1 MYHYSEHYH
10 HSDRHY
16 HQNDHHS
23 DHLVTYKGRRVCTQ
37 QGECTLASAAG
48 SCSSA
53 EASSSSSV
61 SSLLSSL
68 TTSSLPLTPCH
79 HEHGSHNHHCHCLKI
94 IINSVKMCNWKSVLD
109 PSTTATKCARILA
122 PSFATEFYQRVQE
135 WFHPW
140 TIIVLNKTCVTRCSV
155 IINLWGTNVSFG
167 LPNDLTEIRRF
178 PHLTFIIFSSGG
190 IIFSF
195 LGGRT
200 YLRTEASHLK
210 VCGLEFGEELSW

>member
-1 MYHYSEHYH
+1 M
-10 HSDRHY
+10 
-16 HQNDHHS
+16 
-23 DHLVTYKGRRVCTQ
+23 
-37 QGECTLASAAG
+37 
-48 SCSSA
+48 
-53 EASSSSSV
+53 
-61 SSLLSSL
+61 
-68 TTSSLPLTPCH
+68 
-79 HEHGSHNHHCHCLKI
+79 
-94 IINSVKMCNWKSVLD
+94 LD

-135 WFHPW
+135 WFHSW

-155 IINLWGTNVSFG
+155 IINLWRTNVSFG

-178 PHLTFIIFSSGG
+178 PHLTFTIFSSGG

-210 VCGLEFGEELSW
+210 VCGLEFGEELSPPLIIITIIMIINIIVGMIIIIIMIVTMIKPYPEAPSSGRSQWERSSDRPPCSALDSTMMIINGDKLWSWL